1 MSSESLRKTLE
12 TTMSLGWTATPVQYE
27 NSPFTKP
34 SDEWVRLTVI
44 EGGGRTSGGG
54 STVCVRDSGLVSLQ
68 IFVPENEGTATSNAL
83 KDTFKALFEHKR
95 ITDLDGGR
103 DIKTYSAS
111 VIPVGVSSGWHQT
124 NITIPYRRDRNV

>member
-12 TTMSLGWTATPVQYE
+12 TKMAGGWTTTPVKYE
-27 NSPFTKP
+27 NNPFTKP
-34 SDEWVRLTVI
+34 SKEWVRFTLI
-44 EGGGRTSGGG
+44 EGEGRTAGGG
-54 STVCVRDSGLVSLQ
+54 SSVCVRDSGLISLQ
-68 IFVPENEGTATSNAL
+68 IFVLENKGTATSNTL
-83 KDTFKALFEHKR
+83 KDSFKTLFEHKR
-95 ITDLDGGR
+95 ITDLNGGR